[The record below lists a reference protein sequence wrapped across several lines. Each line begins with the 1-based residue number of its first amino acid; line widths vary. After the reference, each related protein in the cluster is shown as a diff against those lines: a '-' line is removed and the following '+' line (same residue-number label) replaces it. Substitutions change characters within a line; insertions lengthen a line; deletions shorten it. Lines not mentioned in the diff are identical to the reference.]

1 MSDFVHLHVHTQY
14 SLLDG
19 AIRLEKLFPRLA
31 ELKMN
36 AVAITDHGN
45 MFGAIDFYQRA
56 RAAGVKPIIGCEVYV
71 AGARGMADRTARE
84 DYHLILLAYNLAG
97 YQNLTYLVS
106 KAYLEG
112 FYYHPRI
119 DKDLLRGR
127 TQGLIALSACLSG
140 ELACH
145 LKCGRM
151 DAAREAARSYAALFE
166 PDCYYLELQHNGL
179 PDQDAVNAALKEIAR
194 TENLPLVATNDCHYL
209 SEHDARA
216 HDILL
221 CISTGKTVDDPN
233 RMRHQTTQLYL
244 RSGEEMQTLFADVPE
259 ALANTRRIADRC
271 ALDLNLGSVFLPRY
285 EVPAAFDLDS
295 YLDQLAWQGLNAHL
309 VGLPVQQHQRY
320 HERLRY
326 ELGVIKKMGFA
337 GYFLIV
343 WDFIT
348 YAKRNGIPV
357 GPGRGSGAGSL
368 VAFSLGIT
376 ALDPLPYDL
385 LFERFLNPDRVSLP
399 DFDIDF
405 CQDRRNEVIQ
415 YVTEKYGR
423 DRVGQIITFG
433 QLKPRLA
440 IKDVGRVLG
449 LTFNET
455 DRISKLVPY
464 GPKVTLDQALKEE
477 PRLDAIQE
485 EKPIYRDV
493 IQIARSLEGLN
504 RHSGTH
510 AAGVV
515 IAEKPLW
522 EHVPVM
528 RGEDGSLITQ
538 FAKDEVEKV
547 GLIKF
552 DFLGLKT
559 LTVIDQ
565 ALRLINH
572 SGPRLDIQK
581 LPLDDRAVYDLITSG
596 QTDGVFQVE
605 SAGFKELMKKLK
617 PDCFEDIIAAVA
629 LYRPGPLGAGMVTDY
644 LNRKHGRERISY
656 QHPVLEPILSSTY
669 GVIIYQ
675 EQVMRIA
682 VELCGFT
689 MGQADVLR
697 KAMGKKKTEEMARQ
711 QEIFVVGA
719 IRTSGMAAAEAQAL
733 FEKIEKFAEYAF
745 NKSHSAAYALISY
758 QTAYLKTH
766 HPVEFM
772 AALLS
777 SEMGDT
783 ETLVRY
789 IAHTREMGIQLL
801 PPDVNRSVRDF
812 SVLDDQILLGLGAVK
827 SVGDT
832 AIQTIVACRTERPF
846 CSLFDFT
853 ERVDLHKVNKRVVEA
868 LVKCGAFDSLNTSR
882 ASLIA
887 AIESAFECGTA
898 RQKERTCGQRSLLDL
913 LCLETEPPTT
923 DDPRLNRLPE
933 WSEHERLLGERE
945 ALGFY
950 VTGHPLDRYQK
961 LIATAATSTL
971 ADLHERATTGNGNR
985 HREIVVAALVS
996 AMRER
1001 PLKNGSGRMA
1011 VLTIEDRM
1019 GTCEALVFSKEFA
1032 LYEPLLRTAEP
1043 LLFVGQ
1049 LTVDDEENPLAKLR
1063 VREVRL
1069 LKDSQQPIK
1078 RVDFHLPAE
1087 ALSRER
1093 LLQLKLILGRFT
1105 GTCPAFLHIHLPDNG
1120 PETIVRLP
1128 GSITSS
1134 AQLEKEVNTL
1144 FEQRVTGF
1152 S

>member
-1 MSDFVHLHVHTQY
+1 
-14 SLLDG
+14 
-19 AIRLEKLFPRLA
+19 
-31 ELKMN
+31 
-36 AVAITDHGN
+36 
-45 MFGAIDFYQRA
+45 
-56 RAAGVKPIIGCEVYV
+56 
-71 AGARGMADRTARE
+71 
-84 DYHLILLAYNLAG
+84 
-97 YQNLTYLVS
+97 
-106 KAYLEG
+106 
-112 FYYHPRI
+112 
-119 DKDLLRGR
+119 
-127 TQGLIALSACLSG
+127 
-140 ELACH
+140 
-145 LKCGRM
+145 
-151 DAAREAARSYAALFE
+151 
-166 PDCYYLELQHNGL
+166 
-179 PDQDAVNAALKEIAR
+179 
-194 TENLPLVATNDCHYL
+194 
-209 SEHDARA
+209 
-216 HDILL
+216 
-221 CISTGKTVDDPN
+221 
-233 RMRHQTTQLYL
+233 
-244 RSGEEMQTLFADVPE
+244 
-259 ALANTRRIADRC
+259 
-271 ALDLNLGSVFLPRY
+271 
-285 EVPAAFDLDS
+285 
-295 YLDQLAWQGLNAHL
+295 
-309 VGLPVQQHQRY
+309 
-320 HERLRY
+320 
-326 ELGVIKKMGFA
+326 
-337 GYFLIV
+337 
-343 WDFIT
+343 
-348 YAKRNGIPV
+348 
-357 GPGRGSGAGSL
+357 
-368 VAFSLGIT
+368 
-376 ALDPLPYDL
+376 
-385 LFERFLNPDRVSLP
+385 
-399 DFDIDF
+399 
-405 CQDRRNEVIQ
+405 
-415 YVTEKYGR
+415 
-423 DRVGQIITFG
+423 
-433 QLKPRLA
+433 
-440 IKDVGRVLG
+440 
-449 LTFNET
+449 
-455 DRISKLVPY
+455 
-464 GPKVTLDQALKEE
+464 VTLDQALKEE

-572 SGPRLDIQK
+572 NGPRLDIQK

-711 QEIFVVGA
+711 QEIFVDGA

-812 SVLDDQILLGLGAVK
+812 SVLDDRILLGLGAVK

-887 AIESAFECGTA
+887 AIEPAFECGTA

-971 ADLHERATTGNGNR
+971 ADLHERAATGNGNR

-1032 LYEPLLRTAEP
+1032 LYEPLLRTTEP

-1069 LKDSQQPIK
+1069 LKDSQQPIQ

-1093 LLQLKLILGRFT
+1093 LLQLKSILGRFT

-1134 AQLEKEVNTL
+1134 EQLEKEVNTL